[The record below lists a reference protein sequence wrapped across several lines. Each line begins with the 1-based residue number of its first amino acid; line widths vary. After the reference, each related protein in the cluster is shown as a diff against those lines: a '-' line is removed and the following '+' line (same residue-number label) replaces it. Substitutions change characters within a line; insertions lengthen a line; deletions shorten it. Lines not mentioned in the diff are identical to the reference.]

1 MPDHHTVCRTPPRTA
16 LRLRSALCAWLALL
30 AAPAFAA
37 GAETCADTTALEPA
51 RAVIADLHR
60 IGTPNGIQQQ
70 YAMPIGGLRQWL
82 TVRGDDRDNPVI
94 LFVHGG
100 PASPVTPSLWQFQR
114 PLEEYF
120 TVVNWDQRGAGKTY
134 AEAPPEQVAA
144 TLTVERYVADTI
156 EVAEH
161 LRQHLG
167 KRRVILMAH
176 SWGTIIAMQAALQR
190 PDLFHAYVG
199 IGQIINQVENE
210 KISFDYGLAQARAH
224 GNAKAVAALEAIA
237 PYPGDTP
244 ITRER
249 IITARTWPQHYG
261 GLTAYRDN
269 SAYYFGAAKLSPEY
283 TDAERCN
290 IDRGSVL
297 SLGPLLPQMLKVDF
311 NPVTRFPL
319 PVVMFMGRHDYTTP
333 SAPTERWLQR
343 VQAPFKQGV
352 WFEHSAHM
360 MPWEEPGKTLLS
372 LVQIVRPLARE

>member
-1 MPDHHTVCRTPPRTA
+1 MPRRHLSVCFASMLAA
-16 LRLRSALCAWLALL
+16 LPGALAAAERCPDTSALA
-30 AAPAFAA
+30 
-37 GAETCADTTALEPA
+37 PA
-51 RAVIADLHR
+51 RAVIADLQR
-60 IGTPNGIQQQ
+60 ISTPNGIQEH
-70 YAMPIGGLRQWL
+70 YATPIGGLRQWL
-82 TVRGDDRDNPVI
+82 SIRGEDRENPAI

-100 PASPVTPSLWQFQR
+100 PASPVTPSIWQFQR

-120 TVVNWDQRGAGKTY
+120 TVVDWDQRGAGKTF
-134 AEAPPEQVAA
+134 AEAAPAA
-144 TLTVERYVADTI
+144 IAPTLTIDRYVADTI
-156 EVAEH
+156 AVAEH
-161 LRQHLG
+161 VRQRLG

-176 SWGTIIAMQAALQR
+176 SWGTIVAMQAALKR

-210 KISFDYGLAQARAH
+210 RISFEYGLAQARAH
-224 GNAKAVAALEAIA
+224 GNAKAVAELEAIA
-237 PYPGDTP
+237 PYPGAAP

-249 IITARTWPQHYG
+249 IITARTWPQFYG
-261 GLTAYRDN
+261 GLTAYRDA

-283 TDAERCN
+283 TDADRCN

-311 NPVTRFPL
+311 NGVTRFPI

-333 SAPTERWLQR
+333 SAPTERWLAQ

-360 MPWEEPGKTLLS
+360 MPWEEPGKTLMS
-372 LVQIVRPLARE
+372 LVQIVRPLADPE